1 MKRFNEEFER
11 RLKEFH
17 DLQDAILD
25 RLGIS
30 QKERQQAAKAALEEK
45 PKAATKAPAAAK
57 PAKAPKTPKT
67 ESAKKAP
74 TAKPAAKR
82 LRPKPSPMT
91 RATSPG

>member
-57 PAKAPKTPKT
+57 PAKAPKTPK
-67 ESAKKAP
+67 
-74 TAKPAAKR
+74 
-82 LRPKPSPMT
+82 PSPP
-91 RATSPG
+91 RKPRLQSPLPKGSGQSQAR